1 MKLGDQGSKKVISDK
16 EGYREALGS
25 KNIQIIK
32 SDALMQLFC
41 LGIHSI

>member
-25 KNIQIIK
+25 KKYTNYK
-32 SDALMQLFC
+32 K
-41 LGIHSI
+41 